1 LHRAG
6 LLRAPVVNDPTT
18 VRRRLAAILAADIAG
33 YSRLMGEDE
42 AATVRDLKGH
52 QAAVLPLV
60 AEHGGRVID
69 TAGDGILAEF
79 PSVVEATLCALDIQA
94 VMEVRNEQV
103 PDERRMVFRIGINLG
118 DVIYDDDRIY
128 GDGINVAARLEGLAE
143 PGGIL
148 VSRAVYEQVR
158 DRLEVPIDDLGE
170 QSLKNIARAVH
181 VYRVN
186 GRRSPEADVGNG
198 PAGNAPAP
206 GIEQRPAGERAANVF
221 LSYARSDETAAAKLV
236 YALEQA
242 GLEVWWDAR
251 IEGGAEFA
259 RSIEAALDR
268 CDAVVVLWSATSVR
282 SDWVLDEAS
291 RGRQQRKLVPVSLDG
306 TPPPLGF
313 GQYQAVKLTG
323 WKGGPKAPEVD
334 SLVRGIAGVAGHA
347 LHQMPQ
353 AQPPGLKP
361 PADSRKRFPLAVGGI
376 AMAVIVAA
384 ILFTLVRPEP
394 APDPGGPPAATPD
407 PARDL
412 PAVLDNSIAVLRF
425 VNLDGSEQTQVFSDG
440 LADDLIT
447 ALSRVPGLFVSSRGD
462 SFTVEPN
469 AGSAKVRERLRVA
482 HYVEGSV
489 EIQGE
494 AMRVMVQLIDSGTGF
509 QVLSRKF
516 DRPLKDF
523 FALRDEITQL
533 TVSNVRVALPEDAVS
548 LLTSQQESTNL
559 DAYVAYRHGKDLYE
573 QPRTLDSLSQVVGH
587 YEQALEIDPQYA
599 AAHAGMCD
607 AYVARYNL
615 SNSAAD
621 IEAAE
626 RACAEALADSPRLY
640 MVNTSLGDLYRRTG
654 RPDQAERAYRTA
666 LDANP
671 NDVRAMEG
679 MSFVHEARG
688 QGPAAEKLLQKAVA
702 TQPGNWR
709 TLNAYGSLLF
719 TQGRYLDAA
728 DVFRQVVALEPDN
741 YQARG
746 NLGAALTMAGAFTK
760 AKQVYEDA
768 LKIGEYP
775 TAYSNLGA
783 LYYYLWDFDRSV
795 ATHRKAIELSPND
808 AFKWVNLADALHF
821 AGEEGEARKAFVRSA
836 ELAAERL
843 AVDPTDAETF
853 FVRAWALHMLGR
865 WEEARDVLAKGSAL
879 TPNDP
884 YGLYY
889 AGLIELR
896 SGEHEAA
903 LASLR
908 RAIENGYP
916 PKMLAAE
923 PYIGD
928 LRSDPDF
935 QALLAAAPD

>member
-1 LHRAG
+1 MT
-6 LLRAPVVNDPTT
+6 DPTT
-18 VRRRLAAILAADIAG
+18 VKRRLAAILAADIAG

-79 PSVVEATLCALDIQA
+79 ASVVEATLCALDIQA

-103 PDERRMVFRIGINLG
+103 PDARRMVFRIGINLG

-170 QSLKNIARAVH
+170 QSLKNIARPVR
-181 VYRVN
+181 VYRVS
-186 GRRSPEADVGNG
+186 GRRTPKEDPGADAGG
-198 PAGNAPAP
+198 AEPPAGL
-206 GIEQRPAGERAANVF
+206 EQREAGERAANVF

-236 YALEQA
+236 YALEEA

-268 CDAVVVLWSATSVR
+268 CDAVVVLWTATSVR

-323 WKGGPKAPEVD
+323 WKGGTKSPEIGA
-334 SLVRGIAGVAGHA
+334 LVRGIASVAGHA
-347 LHQMPQ
+347 LHQMPD
-353 AQPPGLKP
+353 APPPGLQP
-361 PADSRKRFPLAVGGI
+361 PAAPRKRLPLAIGGI
-376 AMAVIVAA
+376 AIAVIAAA
-384 ILFTLVRPEP
+384 ILFSLMRP
-394 APDPGGPPAATPD
+394 APAPAPGSPPPAAAGD

-482 HYVEGSV
+482 HYVDGSV

-533 TVSNVRVALPEDAVS
+533 TVSNVRVALPADDAS
-548 LLTSQQESTNL
+548 LLASQQEATDL

-573 QPRTLDSLSQVVGH
+573 QPRTLESLAQVVDY
-587 YEQALEIDPQYA
+587 YEQALAIDPQYA
-599 AAHAGMCD
+599 AAHAGVCD

-615 SNSAAD
+615 NNSAAD

-626 RACAEALADSPRLY
+626 RACADALADSPRLY

-654 RPDQAERAYRTA
+654 RLDQAERAYRTA
-666 LDANP
+666 LEANP

-679 MSFVHEARG
+679 MSYVHEARG

-709 TLNAYGSLLF
+709 TLNGYGSLLF
-719 TQGRYLDAA
+719 SQGRYLDAA
-728 DVFRQVVALEPDN
+728 DVFRQAVALEPAN

-746 NLGAALTMAGAFTK
+746 NLGAALSMAGEFTE
-760 AKQVYEDA
+760 AKLVYEDA
-768 LKIGEYP
+768 LEIGDYP
-775 TAYSNLGA
+775 TAYSNLGV

-795 ATHRKAIELSPND
+795 ATHRKAIELSPNE
-808 AFKWVNLADALHF
+808 AFKWVNLADSLHF
-821 AGEEGEARKAFVRSA
+821 AGREGEARKAFVRSTD
-836 ELAAERL
+836 LSAERL
-843 AVDPTDAETF
+843 AVDPKDADTL

-865 WEEARDVLAKGSAL
+865 WEEARDALAKGAAL
-879 TPNDP
+879 VADDP

-896 SGEHEAA
+896 SGEREAA
-903 LASLR
+903 LASFR
-908 RAIENGYP
+908 RAIESGYP

-928 LRSDPDF
+928 LRSDPEF
-935 QALLAAAPD
+935 QALLAAAPQ